1 MEIRGLITNI
11 RRFSPNSKKRTA
23 DIVFY
28 QSGRNFYEKMNKNTR
43 EKLFSDIAFFLQ
55 SSTNKPNKKAK
66 LNDYNGFLLLTGFEW
81 IADIGDDV
89 GALDPWRSLLPFLRC
104 LGWDVVLDY

>member
-11 RRFSPNSKKRTA
+11 RRPSPTSKKRTA

-43 EKLFSDIAFFLQ
+43 EKLFSDITFLLE
-55 SSTNKPNKKAK
+55 SSKNKANKNAK
-66 LNDYNGFLLLTGFEW
+66 INDYNGFLLLTGFEW
-81 IADIGDDV
+81 VADIGDDV
-89 GALDPWRSLLPFLRC
+89 GTLDPWRSLLPFLRC

>member
-28 QSGRNFYEKMNKNTR
+28 QSGRNFYEKMNKKTR
-43 EKLFSDIAFFLQ
+43 EKLFSDITFLLD
-55 SSTNKPNKKAK
+55 SSNKNAK
-66 LNDYNGFLLLTGFEW
+66 LNDYHGFLLLTGFEW
-81 IADIGDDV
+81 IADVGDGV
-89 GALDPWRSLLPFLRC
+89 GSLDPWRSLLPFLRC

>member
-11 RRFSPNSKKRTA
+11 RRPSPTSKKRTA

-28 QSGRNFYEKMNKNTR
+28 QSGRNFYEKMNEKTR
-43 EKLFSDIAFFLQ
+43 KKLFSDITFLLN
-55 SSTNKPNKKAK
+55 SSTNKANKEAK
-66 LNDYNGFLLLTGFEW
+66 INDYNGFLLLTGFEW

-89 GALDPWRSLLPFLRC
+89 GTLDPWRSLLPFLRS